1 MKAESFFT
9 KLLLFL
15 AWGFL
20 TLLVTGCYDDTDLRA
35 RLDEHEARLQALE
48 KLCSE
53 MNTNIASLQQ
63 IMAALQNN
71 DFVTDVVPISE
82 NGKEIGYTITFSK
95 SGAVTIYH
103 GKDGKDG
110 ANGKDG
116 KNGVDGKDGADGSTP
131 VVGLK
136 QDTDGIWYWTLN
148 GAWLLDDRGAKV
160 KALGVDG
167 KDGADG
173 KDGKDGANGKDGKDG
188 ANGKDGQDGKDGKD
202 GAAGQDG
209 KDGRDGKDGKDG
221 VTPLLKIEVGDWY
234 ISYNNGSTWAY
245 VGRADGA
252 NGRNGSNGSDG
263 AAGVPGSSFF
273 KSVTDKGDYILLVLS
288 DNTEIKCPKQPATP
302 LSVKFLRKVGTQT
315 VEIKSM
321 DTLKVTINSEELI
334 NYQIT
339 SSYTYFHVD
348 ALGTSD
354 ISVITKPQGNNEG
367 LITIKIGD
375 SSVDAYTHVTI
386 LVTDEKESHLSTFFF
401 KDITPS
407 TSD

>member
-1 MKAESFFT
+1 MKSYIPF
-9 KLLLFL
+9 KLLILSTVAIFS
-15 AWGFL
+15 
-20 TLLVTGCYDDTDLRA
+20 LLVSSCYDDSGLLN
-35 RLDEHEARLQALE
+35 RLDDHEARLQALE
-48 KLCSE
+48 KQCAE
-53 MNTNIASLQQ
+53 MNTNIVSLQQ
-63 IMAALQNN
+63 IVTALQNK
-71 DFVTDVVPISE
+71 DYVTGITSIVE
-82 NGKEIGYTITFSK
+82 NGKEIGYTITFAQ

-116 KNGVDGKDGADGSTP
+116 KDGVDGKDGADGSTP
-131 VVGLK
+131 VVGLR

-148 GAWLLDDRGAKV
+148 GAWLLDDQGAKV

-173 KDGKDGANGKDGKDG
+173 KDGKDGADGKDGKDG
-188 ANGKDGQDGKDGKD
+188 ANGKDGQDGKDGVD

-252 NGRNGSNGSDG
+252 NGRNGSNGRDG
-263 AAGVPGSSFF
+263 AAGAPGSSFF

-348 ALGTSD
+348 AFGSSD

-375 SSVDAYTHVTI
+375 RSVDAFTHVTV
-386 LVTDEKESHLSTFFF
+386 LVTDEMESHLSTFFF
-401 KDITPS
+401 KDTTPS